1 MKINPYIHFPGN
13 AEEAF
18 NFYQLALGGEIIE
31 LMRFKDMGPNPN
43 IQEHELNKI
52 AHIALNIGPDQV
64 LMGSDVPKF
73 MGDFNLKEN
82 RSKITVSTN
91 SKDESDRIYEILSN
105 KGEIEMPIGDSPWG
119 SYFAMFRDQFGIE
132 WMIEFRYQ

>member
-18 NFYQLALGGEIIE
+18 NLYQSALGGEIIE
-31 LMRFKDMGPNPN
+31 LMRFNDMGPNPN

-52 AHIALNIGPDQV
+52 AHIALKIAPDQV

-91 SKDESDRIYEILSN
+91 SKEESDRIYKILSN

-132 WMIEFRYQ
+132 WMIEFRYN